1 MRAEAFDLNF
11 APAARRVRPLGLALL
26 GSGVIAASLGAIVWG
41 EAWSAQAAQ
50 ANTLAALDSRDTDA
64 AERSSRASPATPGE
78 QARNRAALR
87 VARGLQTP
95 WSDLLSAL
103 EAAPH
108 DNVALLGIE
117 PSIAKQQV
125 RLTAEARDPEAM
137 LDYVAALQADRRL
150 SQVVLVFHQVQ
161 TQAVGKPVRFQMQS
175 AWGATP

>member
-1 MRAEAFDLNF
+1 MRAEPFDLDF

-26 GSGVIAASLGAIVWG
+26 GTGVIAVLLGGIVWG
-41 EAWSAQAAQ
+41 EAWSAQSAQ
-50 ANTLAALDSRDTDA
+50 ASTLAALDNGDTDA
-64 AERSSRASPATPGE
+64 GARNARPTPATPGE

-108 DNVALLGIE
+108 ENVALLGIE

-137 LDYVAALQADRRL
+137 LDYVAALQADPRL
-150 SQVVLVFHQVQ
+150 SQVVLVSHQVQ
-161 TQAVGKPVRFQMQS
+161 TQAAGKPVRFQMQS
-175 AWGATP
+175 AWGVTP